1 MRNTGCSII
10 SAFPWGNTR
19 SSCGGISVL
28 KYASGAGER
37 KSRELHCAAC
47 EGPEPHCIAFQ
58 VKQTS
63 YILSMQVLRQVGLPG
78 TFSSQVGLRE
88 GTDRLR
94 DRGQG
99 EGVNRAVHLFAQTTY
114 ADTT

>member
-1 MRNTGCSII
+1 MRNIGCSII

-28 KYASGAGER
+28 KYAPSAGER
-37 KSRELHCAAC
+37 KSRELHWAPC
-47 EGPEPHCIAFQ
+47 EGPEPHGIVFQ
-58 VKQTS
+58 VQQIS
-63 YILSMQVLRQVGLPG
+63 HILSVQVLSQVGLLAN
-78 TFSSQVGLRE
+78 FSSQVGLRE

-99 EGVNRAVHLFAQTTY
+99 EGVNRAVRLFAQTTY

>member
-1 MRNTGCSII
+1 VRTIGCSII
-10 SAFPWGNTR
+10 SAFPWANTR

-28 KYASGAGER
+28 KYAPSAGER
-37 KSRELHCAAC
+37 KSRELHCAPS
-47 EGPEPHCIAFQ
+47 EGPEPHRIVFQ

-63 YILSMQVLRQVGLPG
+63 DILSMQVLRQVGLPG

-94 DRGQG
+94 DRGPG
-99 EGVNRAVHLFAQTTY
+99 EGVNRAVHLFVQTTY